1 MIKPKLTTKE
11 AVSIAIQQFI
21 DEFLEQN
28 PIYKELKLNEEQ
40 MEILSTRLIMPKFQ
54 EQFEFDK
61 KLMYKWGRE

>member
-1 MIKPKLTTKE
+1 MKKQLTNKE
-11 AVSIAIQQFI
+11 EFGIAIQQFI

-40 MEILSTRLIMPKFQ
+40 MDILSTRLIMPKFQ

-61 KLMYKWGRE
+61 KLMHKWGRG

>member
-1 MIKPKLTTKE
+1 MKKQLNTKE
-11 AVSIAIQQFI
+11 EFCIAVQQFI

-28 PIYKELKLNEEQ
+28 PIYKELSLNEEQ

-61 KLMYKWGRE
+61 KLMHKWGRG

>member
-1 MIKPKLTTKE
+1 MKKQLNTKE
-11 AVSIAIQQFI
+11 EFGIAVQQFI

-28 PIYKELKLNEEQ
+28 PIYKELGLNEEQ

>member
-1 MIKPKLTTKE
+1 MKKQLNTKE
-11 AVSIAIQQFI
+11 EFGIAVQQFI

-28 PIYKELKLNEEQ
+28 PIYKELGLNEEQ

-61 KLMYKWGRE
+61 KLMHKWGRG

>member
-1 MIKPKLTTKE
+1 MKKQLTNKE
-11 AVSIAIQQFI
+11 EFGIAIQQFI

-40 MEILSTRLIMPKFQ
+40 MGILSTRLIMPKFQ

-61 KLMYKWGRE
+61 KFMHKWGRG

>member
-11 AVSIAIQQFI
+11 AFSIAIQQFI

>member
-1 MIKPKLTTKE
+1 MKKQLNTKE
-11 AVSIAIQQFI
+11 EFGIAVQQFI
-21 DEFLEQN
+21 DEFFEQN

-61 KLMYKWGRE
+61 KLMHKWGRG